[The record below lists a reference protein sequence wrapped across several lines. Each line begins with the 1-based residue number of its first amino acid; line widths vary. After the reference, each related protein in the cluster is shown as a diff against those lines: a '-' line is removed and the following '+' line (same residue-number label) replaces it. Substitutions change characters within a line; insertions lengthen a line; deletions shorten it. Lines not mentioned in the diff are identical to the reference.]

1 MIVLLLRFFFLRNY
15 KGIWKPIT
23 MTSYL
28 KKKNSILCTIVTFF
42 FLFQV
47 VFRLWDTHWEM
58 TWKTSWTS
66 RSKIVDAIA
75 PGMQKRAVTGSKVIL
90 TLLKKKATKKKHS
103 VREEGVC
110 VVEKLVTVSGP
121 LVCVSPLVHTGFT
134 SALCGT
140 VTVIFL

>member
-1 MIVLLLRFFFLRNY
+1 MGHTLRNDM
-15 KGIWKPIT
+15 KDE
-23 MTSYL
+23 L
-28 KKKNSILCTIVTFF
+28 NE
-42 FLFQV
+42 Q
-47 VFRLWDTHWEM
+47 
-58 TWKTSWTS
+58 
-66 RSKIVDAIA
+66 SKIVDAIA

-90 TLLKKKATKKKHS
+90 TLLKKKQRRRNT